1 MTYQTNLTLCHV
13 IFKMEFNHIPWYQ
26 VVTLLQTMLAKHLGI
41 KFIIGFLNKTTW
53 QALYNDNLY
62 LPLKMKIVYLT
73 SILKAIWKDKD
84 MPSNWPTPIVENL
97 THTW

>member
-1 MTYQTNLTLCHV
+1 MTCQTNLTLCHV

-62 LPLKMKIVYLT
+62 LPLKMKIV
-73 SILKAIWKDKD
+73 
-84 MPSNWPTPIVENL
+84 
-97 THTW
+97 